1 MQKLRNNVG
10 YHNRGEPY
18 PEHDFSEL
26 EGLNLSWAS
35 SQACLNNGDVARILE
50 AQYNKDPKR
59 TVGQYFYYT
68 LFKEET
74 ENGCTT
80 QT

>member
-1 MQKLRNNVG
+1 MLKLRNNVG
-10 YHNRGEPY
+10 SHIKGEPF

-26 EGLNLSWAS
+26 NDLDLSWVS
-35 SQACLNNGDVARILE
+35 PQVCLNNSDVAKILE
-50 AQYNKDPKR
+50 AQYNKDPKK

-74 ENGCTT
+74 ENVCTI